1 MADTVAPSDTRI
13 ALATYDRLREEGLK
27 FAAEQH
33 KLAQEAGKLQAEA
46 NKFNRD
52 KWLFPLTALVTVLG
66 AIVAGAVARL
76 PEILHAFGIGH

>member
-1 MADTVAPSDTRI
+1 MADTVAPTETQI

-52 KWLFPLTALVTVLG
+52 KWLVPLTALVTVVG
-66 AIVAGAVARL
+66 AILAAVIARL
-76 PEILHAFGIGH
+76 PEILHVLGLGH